1 MKRQTVIGLPTMIGS
16 KGKVASP
23 FAPEG
28 LVRIKGELWGAES
41 LDRNMDIGE
50 QVVVVRQ
57 DGLKL
62 IVRKADSD
70 LKGTD

>member
-1 MKRQTVIGLPTMIGS
+1 
-16 KGKVASP
+16 
-23 FAPEG
+23 
-28 LVRIKGELWGAES
+28 
-41 LDRNMDIGE
+41 MDIGE

-70 LKGTD
+70 LKGTG